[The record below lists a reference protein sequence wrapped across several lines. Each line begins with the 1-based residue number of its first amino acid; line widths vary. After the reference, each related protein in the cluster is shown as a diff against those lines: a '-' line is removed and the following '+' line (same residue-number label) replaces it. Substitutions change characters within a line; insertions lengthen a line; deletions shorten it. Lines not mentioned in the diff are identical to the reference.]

1 MAIGSLA
8 LTTLPGC
15 GRNRVASAGTSP
27 ALTPIAVQVDTT
39 PPAELLLCPQ
49 PPVAFPVDQAAVLP
63 VDVRSALTSLAFA
76 YRATLDQL
84 QRLIAWHRPPGC
96 VADAQAQ

>member
-15 GRNRVASAGTSP
+15 ARNRVESAGTSP
-27 ALTPIAVQVDTT
+27 PLTPIAVQVDAT

-96 VADAQAQ
+96 VPDAQAQ